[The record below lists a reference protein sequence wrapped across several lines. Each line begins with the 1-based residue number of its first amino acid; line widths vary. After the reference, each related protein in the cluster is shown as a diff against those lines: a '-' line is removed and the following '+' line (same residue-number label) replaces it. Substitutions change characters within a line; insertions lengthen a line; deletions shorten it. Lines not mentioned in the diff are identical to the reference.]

1 VKAEDVERIHEASLR
16 ILDDVGVRLEHDGVV
31 ARLVAAGARP
41 GAGPHDVR
49 IPPAMVRDH
58 LALAPPEVELAA
70 RDGTATTLE
79 RASETVFW
87 TTPVLYLWTGSE
99 RRPVTSEDLAAIAR
113 LSDRLD
119 AVQGVM
125 GVAMADV
132 PPLHRDF
139 VGLRVIAESTR
150 KHARVL
156 CFSPRGMDALV
167 RMKPVFPGPW
177 FSIGFTAHGPLRWTN
192 LALEVFARSAG
203 HGIPVTVNGEPMAG
217 ASAPVTLAG
226 AFALGNAEILAG
238 IVVNQLLEPGRPVV
252 YNLGLGHVL
261 DMRRATAVT
270 GGPENAL
277 FARASAALG
286 RFYGL
291 PSSSWVSTES
301 VFEDEQAA
309 LETMFGLAT
318 HVREG
323 VSLVWGLG
331 QLESEMTLSLAQ
343 LVIDDEMV
351 AYVRRHR
358 RGFAVDD
365 GSLALDVVR
374 EVGIAGSFLEAEHTF
389 AHHRKELFS
398 PRLLNRRPR
407 SACAGPLHEVAAARA
422 RELLARPADPALAEA
437 ERSELLA
444 VETSFARD

>member
-1 VKAEDVERIHEASLR
+1 VKVEDVERIHDASLR
-16 ILDDVGVRLEHDGVV
+16 ILDEVGVRLEHDGIVERV
-31 ARLVAAGARP
+31 LAAGARP
-41 GAGPHDVR
+41 GRGPQDVR
-49 IPPAMVRDH
+49 LPPEMVREH
-58 LALAPPEVELAA
+58 VALAPRKVELGA
-70 RDGTATTLE
+70 RDGTTTVLE
-79 RASETVFW
+79 PESESVFW
-87 TTPVLYLWTGSE
+87 TTPVLYVWTGTE
-99 RRPVTSEDLAAIAR
+99 RRPVTSADLSDIAR
-113 LSDRLD
+113 VSDRLD

-139 VGLRVIAESTR
+139 VGLRVIAEGTR

-203 HGIPVTVNGEPMAG
+203 HGIPATVNGEPMAG

-226 AFALGNAEILAG
+226 AFAVGNAEILAG

-252 YNLGLGHVL
+252 YNLGLGHVF

-291 PSSSWVSTES
+291 ASSSWVSTES

-309 LETMFGLAT
+309 LEKTFGLVT
-318 HVREG
+318 HVQEG

-343 LVIDDEMV
+343 LVIDDEVV

-358 RGFAVDD
+358 RGFTVDD
-365 GSLALDVVR
+365 ASLALDLVR
-374 EVGIAGSFLEAEHTF
+374 EVGIAGSFLESDHTF
-389 AHHRKELFS
+389 AHHRRELFS

-407 SACAGPLHEVAAARA
+407 SACPGPLHEVAAARA
-422 RELLARPADPALAEA
+422 RELLAREGEPSLTEDQRDALV
-437 ERSELLA
+437 A
-444 VETSFARD
+444 VERASSQG

>member
-1 VKAEDVERIHEASLR
+1 VKPDDVERIHEASLR
-16 ILDDVGVRLEHDGVV
+16 ILDEVGVRLEHDGIVE
-31 ARLVAAGARP
+31 RMVAAGARR
-41 GAGPHDVR
+41 GEGPHDVR
-49 IPPAMVRDH
+49 LPPRMVREH
-58 LALAPPEVELAA
+58 LALAPRKVELGA
-70 RDGTATTLE
+70 RDGTTTVLD
-79 RASETVFW
+79 AGSETVFW
-87 TTPVLYLWTGSE
+87 TAPVLYLWTGAE
-99 RRPVTSEDLAAIAR
+99 RRPITSGDLRTVAR
-113 LSDRLD
+113 LCDGLD

-125 GVAMADV
+125 GVAMDDV
-132 PPLHRDF
+132 PPHHRDF
-139 VGLRVIAESTR
+139 VGLRVIAEATR
-150 KHARVL
+150 KHVRVL
-156 CFSPRGMDALV
+156 CFSPRGMDAVV
-167 RMKPVFPGPW
+167 RMKPVSPGPW
-177 FSIGFTAHGPLRWTN
+177 FSVGFTAHGPLRWTN

-203 HGIPVTVNGEPMAG
+203 HGIPATVNGEPMAG

-226 AFALGNAEILAG
+226 AIAVGNAEILAG

-261 DMRRATAVT
+261 DMRHATAVT

-301 VFEDEQAA
+301 AFEDEQAA

-318 HVREG
+318 HVEEG

-343 LVIDDEMV
+343 LVIDDEIV

-358 RGFAVDD
+358 RGFAVDEA
-365 GSLALDVVR
+365 SLALDVVR
-374 EVGIAGSFLEAEHTF
+374 EVGIAGSYLETDHTF
-389 AHHRKELFS
+389 AHHRRELFS

-407 SACAGPLHEVAAARA
+407 RACTGPLHEVAAARA
-422 RELLARPADPALAEA
+422 RELLAREPGPTMSED
-437 ERSELLA
+437 ERTALLA
-444 VETSFARD
+444 VERAFAAE

>member
-1 VKAEDVERIHEASLR
+1 VKPEDVARIHDASLR
-16 ILDDVGVRLEHDGVV
+16 ILEEVGVRLEHDVIV

-41 GAGPHDVR
+41 GNGPHDVR
-49 IPPAMVRDH
+49 LPPAMVREY
-58 LALAPPEVELAA
+58 LALAPRHVELGA
-70 RDGTATTLE
+70 RDGTITVLGPE
-79 RASETVFW
+79 GESVFW
-87 TTPVLYLWTGSE
+87 TTPVLYLWTGAE
-99 RRPVTSEDLAAIAR
+99 RRPVTSADLRAIAR
-113 LSDRLD
+113 VSDRLD
-119 AVQGVM
+119 SVQGVM

-139 VGLRVIAESTR
+139 VGLRVIAEGTR

-156 CFSPRGMDALV
+156 CFSPRGMEALV

-177 FSIGFTAHGPLRWTN
+177 FSVGFTAHGPLRWTN

-203 HGIPVTVNGEPMAG
+203 HAIPVTVNGEPMAG
-217 ASAPVTLAG
+217 TSAPVTLAG
-226 AFALGNAEILAG
+226 AFAVGNAEILAG
-238 IVVNQLLEPGRPVV
+238 IVVNQMLEAGRPVI
-252 YNLGLGHVL
+252 YNLGLGHVF

-309 LETMFGLAT
+309 LETMFGLVT
-318 HVREG
+318 HAQEG

-351 AYVRRHR
+351 AYVRRFR
-358 RGFAVDD
+358 RGFVVDEAA
-365 GSLALDVVR
+365 LALDVVR
-374 EVGIAGSFLEAEHTF
+374 AVGIAGSYLEAGHTLE
-389 AHHRKELFS
+389 HHRRELFS
-398 PRLLNRRPR
+398 PRLLNRRAR
-407 SACAGPLHEVAAARA
+407 SACPGPLPEVAAARA
-422 RELLARPADPALAEA
+422 RELLAGGEPTLTESEREA
-437 ERSELLA
+437 LLA
-444 VETSFARD
+444 VERSFASE

>member
-1 VKAEDVERIHEASLR
+1 MKTADVERIHEASLR
-16 ILDDVGVRLEHDGVV
+16 ILDDVGVRLEHDEVV
-31 ARLVAAGARP
+31 ARVLTAGARP
-41 GAGPHDVR
+41 GHGTHDVR
-49 IPPAMVRDH
+49 LPAAMVREH
-58 LALAPPEVELAA
+58 LALAPRRVELAA
-70 RDGTATTLE
+70 RDGTTTVLHA
-79 RASETVFW
+79 ASEAVFW
-87 TTPVLYLWTGSE
+87 TAPVLYLWTGAE
-99 RRPVTSEDLAAIAR
+99 RRPITTEDLRTLAR
-113 LSDRLD
+113 LCDRLD

-139 VGLRVIAESTR
+139 VGLRVIAEGTR

-177 FSIGFTAHGPLRWTN
+177 FSVGFTAHGPLRWTN

-203 HGIPVTVNGEPMAG
+203 HGIPATVNGEPMAG
-217 ASAPVTLAG
+217 ASSPVTLAG
-226 AFALGNAEILAG
+226 AFAVGNAEILAG
-238 IVVNQLLEPGRPVV
+238 IVVNQVLEPGRPVV

-261 DMRRATAVT
+261 DMRHATAVT

-301 VFEDEQAA
+301 PFEDEQAA

-318 HVREG
+318 HAQEG

-365 GSLALDVVR
+365 DSIALDLVR
-374 EVGIAGSFLEAEHTF
+374 EVGIAGSYLETDHTF
-389 AHHRKELFS
+389 AHHRRELFS

-407 SACAGPLHEVAAARA
+407 SACRGPLTEVAAARA
-422 RELLARPADPALAEA
+422 RELLADDVEPTMSEDERAALVAV
-437 ERSELLA
+437 ERS
-444 VETSFARD
+444 FATD

>member
-1 VKAEDVERIHEASLR
+1 VKGEDVERIHEASLR
-16 ILDDVGVRLEHDGVV
+16 ILDEVGVRLEHDGVV
-31 ARLVAAGARP
+31 ARALAAGARAGH
-41 GAGPHDVR
+41 GAYEVR
-49 IPPAMVRDH
+49 LPPEMVREH
-58 LALAPPEVELAA
+58 LALAPRTVELAA
-70 RDGTATTLE
+70 RDGTTTVL
-79 RASETVFW
+79 ASGSESVFW
-87 TTPVLYLWTGSE
+87 TAPVLYLWTGTE
-99 RRPVTSEDLAAIAR
+99 RRPVTSEDLATIAR
-113 LSDRLD
+113 LGDGLE

-139 VGLRVIAESTR
+139 VGLRVIAEGTR

-177 FSIGFTAHGPLRWTN
+177 FSVGFTAHGPLRWTN
-192 LALEVFARSAG
+192 LALEVFARTAG

-226 AFALGNAEILAG
+226 AFAVGNAEILAG

-277 FARASAALG
+277 FAAASAGLG

-301 VFEDEQAA
+301 PFEDEQAA
-309 LETMFGLAT
+309 LETMFGIAT

-358 RGFAVDD
+358 RGLAVDEA
-365 GSLALDVVR
+365 SLALDLVR
-374 EVGIAGSFLEAEHTF
+374 EVGIAGSFLETDHTF
-389 AHHRKELFS
+389 SHHRRELFS

-407 SACAGPLHEVAAARA
+407 NACPGPLHEVAAARV
-422 RELLARPADPALAEA
+422 RELLARAVGPTMTEDERAALV
-437 ERSELLA
+437 A
-444 VETSFARD
+444 VERAFARG

>member
-1 VKAEDVERIHEASLR
+1 VRPEDVARIHEASLR
-16 ILDDVGVRLEHDGVV
+16 ILADVGVRLEHDAIV
-31 ARLVAAGARP
+31 ARLLAAGARR
-41 GAGPHDVR
+41 GGGPQDVR
-49 IPPAMVRDH
+49 LPPEMVRECV
-58 LALAPPEVELAA
+58 ALAPRTVDLAA
-70 RDGTATTLE
+70 RDGTAAALDA
-79 RASETVFW
+79 RSETVFW
-87 TTPVLYLWTGSE
+87 TTPVLYLWTGTE
-99 RRPVTSEDLAAIAR
+99 RRPVTSEDLRAIAR
-113 LSDRLD
+113 LSDGLES
-119 AVQGVM
+119 VQGVM

-139 VGLRVIAESTR
+139 VGLRVLAEGTR

-177 FSIGFTAHGPLRWTN
+177 FSVGFTAHGPLRWTN

-203 HGIPVTVNGEPMAG
+203 HGIPATVNGEPMAG
-217 ASAPVTLAG
+217 TSAPVTLAG
-226 AFALGNAEILAG
+226 AFAVGNAEILAG
-238 IVVNQLLEPGRPVV
+238 IVVNQLLEPGRPVL

-301 VFEDEQAA
+301 LYEDEQAA
-309 LETMFGLAT
+309 LETMFGVAT
-318 HVREG
+318 HLQEG

-351 AYVRRHR
+351 AYARRHR

-365 GSLALDVVR
+365 ESLALDLVR
-374 EVGIAGSFLEAEHTF
+374 EVGIAGSFLGTDHTLE
-389 AHHRKELFS
+389 HHRREIFA

-407 SACAGPLHEVAAARA
+407 GACRGPLHEVAAERA
-422 RELLARPADPALAEA
+422 REFLSREAPPTMTGDERAALLEV
-437 ERSELLA
+437 ERAFSCE
-444 VETSFARD
+444 

>member
-1 VKAEDVERIHEASLR
+1 VRVEDVERLHEASLR
-16 ILDDVGVRLEHDGVV
+16 ILDEVGVRLEHDAIVERV
-31 ARLVAAGARP
+31 LAAGARP
-41 GAGPHDVR
+41 GRGPHDVR
-49 IPPAMVRDH
+49 LPPEMVREYV
-58 LALAPPEVELAA
+58 ALAPRNVDLAA
-70 RDGTATTLE
+70 RDGTVTTLS
-79 RASETVFW
+79 AGSETVFW
-87 TTPVLYLWTGSE
+87 TTPVLYLWTGTE
-99 RRPVTSEDLAAIAR
+99 RRPITSEDLRAIAR
-113 LSDRLD
+113 LSDRLA

-139 VGLRVIAESTR
+139 VGLRVIAEGTR

-156 CFSPRGMDALV
+156 CFSPRGMEALV

-192 LALEVFARSAG
+192 LALEIFARSAG

-226 AFALGNAEILAG
+226 AFAVGNAEILAG

-252 YNLGLGHVL
+252 YNLGLGHVF

-277 FARASAALG
+277 YARASGALG

-291 PSSSWVSTES
+291 PSASWVSTES

-309 LETMFGLAT
+309 LETMFGLVT
-318 HVREG
+318 HVQEG

-358 RGFAVDD
+358 RGLVVDET
-365 GSLALDVVR
+365 SLALDVVR
-374 EVGIAGSFLEAEHTF
+374 DVGIAGSYLETDHTF
-389 AHHRKELFS
+389 AHHRHELFS

-407 SACAGPLHEVAAARA
+407 NACPGPLHEVASARA
-422 RELLARPADPALAEA
+422 RELLAEGAAPSLTEEDGKA
-437 ERSELLA
+437 LLA
-444 VETSFARD
+444 VERAFAQD